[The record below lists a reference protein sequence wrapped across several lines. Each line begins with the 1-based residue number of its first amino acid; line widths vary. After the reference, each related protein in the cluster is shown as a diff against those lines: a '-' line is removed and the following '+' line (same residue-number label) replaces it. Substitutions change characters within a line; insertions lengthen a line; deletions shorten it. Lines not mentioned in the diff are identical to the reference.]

1 MIAHTRLKTRSTA
14 DLVPMI
20 DVVFQL
26 VIFFMISSVFNVAP
40 GIALQLPESETSDNI
55 PQTPLVITVVSDQE
69 CYVNKDQ
76 GTLEALPLMLENQE
90 YTGKSVILQGNSE
103 LPYQLLITAM
113 DKLRLAGFESISL
126 KTVEKGV
133 P

>member
-1 MIAHTRLKTRSTA
+1 MIAHTRLKTQSKA

-55 PQTPLVITVVSDQE
+55 PQTPLIVTVVSNEE
-69 CYVNKDQ
+69 CYVNKDL
-76 GTLEALPLMLENQE
+76 GTLEELPLMLQNQE
-90 YTGKSVILQGNSE
+90 YTGKSVILQGNSQ

-126 KTVEKGV
+126 KTIEKGV